1 MFSWDLLA
9 NAVVAGILLGGFY
22 AAVSLGVS
30 LTFGLLDVV
39 NIAQPAFV
47 ILGAYAAYV
56 MNSSLGVDSILTGVL
71 FTPLFYVLG
80 AAVYRIYYGS
90 FERRGE
96 ESLRGLVFF
105 FGVLFIIE
113 VSLSLTYGVDYRL
126 VEAPYIGKSFDL
138 GGVGIAFRLLVPFA
152 VGLAMTLALYLFL
165 SRTFYGRAIM
175 AVSQDRVALRLMG
188 ANPVRIKTIAFGIG
202 IAAASLSGAL
212 LITIAPVVPSTDR
225 DYIGRVFAITVLGG
239 MGSIGG
245 TLVAA
250 IILGVAESL
259 MATFFGP
266 SWSLAV
272 SFGLLL
278 LALAVR
284 PAGLFGRWHAA
295 PGRRHP
301 RGRDRRGG
309 RDRAGQ
315 APREPVR

>member
-9 NAVVAGILLGGFY
+9 NAMVAGFLIGGFY

-30 LTFGLLDVV
+30 LIFGLLDIA

-47 ILGAYAAYV
+47 LLGAYAVFWLNTAFGFDPILIG
-56 MNSSLGVDSILTGVL
+56 LGL
-71 FTPLFYVLG
+71 TPLFYALG
-80 AAVYRIYYGS
+80 AVVYRIYYAS

-105 FGVLFIIE
+105 FGLLFIME
-113 VSLSLTYGVDYRL
+113 VSLSLTFGVDYRL
-126 VEAPYIGKSFDL
+126 VQTAYTSRSLDL
-138 GGVGIAFRLLVPFA
+138 GGVGIAFRYLVPCV
-152 VGLAMTLALYLFL
+152 VGMAMTLALYLFL
-165 SRTFYGRAIM
+165 GRTFYGRAIM
-175 AVSQDRVALRLMG
+175 AVSQDQGALRLMG
-188 ANPVRIKTIAFGIG
+188 ADPVSIKTIAFGVG
-202 IAAASLSGAL
+202 IATASLSGAL
-212 LITIAPVVPSTDR
+212 LISIAPVIHSTDR

-250 IILGVAESL
+250 VILGVVESL

-278 LALAVR
+278 FALAVR
-284 PAGLFGRWHAA
+284 PAGLFGR
-295 PGRRHP
+295 
-301 RGRDRRGG
+301 
-309 RDRAGQ
+309 
-315 APREPVR
+315 